1 MLKKLFIVFLI
12 IVFLIS
18 GGCNNN
24 NNSNNYYTFTDSE
37 GYKVV
42 LEEKPNNVAIL
53 FSSFVEVWK
62 LAGGEVNIT
71 VGESIERGFS
81 NEAILVDDKAG
92 KTINIEL
99 LISSEP
105 DFVICSSDIAAQVDA
120 ANILRDVGIPCAL
133 MRIES
138 FDDYLNLLNLCT
150 DILETKEKYET
161 NGRIIQKN
169 IENILQEIDKE
180 LLKNKKILFIRAAS
194 SAKSTKA
201 KGTKDH
207 FVCEMLNEIGV
218 KNIADESKI
227 LLDGLNIE
235 EILLQNPDY
244 IFISLMGDYNTSK
257 EYVDS
262 LIKSEI
268 WMSLDAIKNNKY
280 YYLPKELFHYKPN
293 VKWDVAYRYLVEIIY
308 EEN

>member
-180 LLKNKKILFIRAAS
+180 LVKNKKILFIRAAS

-201 KGTKDH
+201 KGTKGQ
-207 FVCEMLNEIGV
+207 VLAKV
-218 KNIADESKI
+218 
-227 LLDGLNIE
+227 
-235 EILLQNPDY
+235 
-244 IFISLMGDYNTSK
+244 T
-257 EYVDS
+257 
-262 LIKSEI
+262 
-268 WMSLDAIKNNKY
+268 
-280 YYLPKELFHYKPN
+280 
-293 VKWDVAYRYLVEIIY
+293 
-308 EEN
+308 